1 MSPWLWLNHAKSIL
15 RVFAQTASADFF
27 GPRSRKPRQLM
38 KWLFPHSHTHTHQI
52 QSIIEWAF
60 QLILDRITA
69 NNLLANS
76 QKKYLIGRPKVWAH
90 DDQPV
95 RICHDESER
104 YDAFECI
111 WIYLNHFDSS
121 HASKVQLLSKESST
135 AQRITRCLLALERNP
150 GQRRVPQLHWHMFCC
165 DWYKGL
171 FTRSYCQGLFWSFT
185 MPNCGRIGCDTVQ

>member
-1 MSPWLWLNHAKSIL
+1 M
-15 RVFAQTASADFF
+15 
-27 GPRSRKPRQLM
+27 
-38 KWLFPHSHTHTHQI
+38 
-52 QSIIEWAF
+52 
-60 QLILDRITA
+60 
-69 NNLLANS
+69 
-76 QKKYLIGRPKVWAH
+76 WAH

-95 RICHDESER
+95 MICHDESKR

-135 AQRITRCLLALERNP
+135 AQRITRCLLALEQNP

-171 FTRSYCQGLFWSFT
+171 FTRSYCQGLRLFWSFT
-185 MPNCGRIGCDTVQ
+185 MPNCGRIGCDTVALEVLRSLSKLLTAKVRWPVGQPKGMFINSMHQEIAWVSEATLHTRDHAVVVASGKSSWAWTCQKRMKVQKSSWRWL